1 MRYTYVKHNNIVR
14 EFLRVGP
21 DPKKIPQGGPDA
33 YVAHFMHLVGDQ
45 PALLMSVHGFNPE
58 KDEYIERGNVT
69 VHSFYWFSRILKPLG
84 NISKRPLGTFLPRL
98 TKSLIMFWKLVK
110 FRPDRVLCWQTS
122 FPLWAVYL
130 ASQVV
135 GAKFVYCRHT
145 RISGGK
151 DQWYQRI
158 TKKLDAWIMR
168 HAPAVVCNGPY
179 LKDQLL
185 EIGVKPE
192 RIFEFNW
199 SFRHLLIESAERV
212 SIQQLDVNDNRR
224 MILFIGRIHSH
235 KGVFDLL
242 NACTDR
248 LLRDQSVVLAYA
260 GDGAH
265 LEELRTEVG
274 KRGLNDKVK
283 FLGMVP
289 HDALANLIGRASLVV
304 TPTRELYPEGRCMA
318 TMEGLIMGV
327 PVIAPNFGPF
337 PYLVKDRVNGLL
349 YQVDSV
355 EDLGAKISN
364 GLDDVE
370 LYKRL
375 RAGADKTGRELSDAR
390 VNFYDAIKSAF
401 EYSEIASTLPRQNTQ

>member
-1 MRYTYVKHNNIVR
+1 MRYAYIKHNNVVR
-14 EFLRVGP
+14 EFLRVGLN
-21 DPKKIPQGGPDA
+21 PKKIPEGGPDA

-45 PALLMSVHGFNPE
+45 PALLMSVHGFSPE
-58 KDEYIERGNVT
+58 KDECIERGNVAL
-69 VHSFYWFSRILKPLG
+69 HSFYWFSRILKPFG

-98 TKSLIMFWKLVK
+98 TKSLIMFWKLMK
-110 FRPDRVLCWQTS
+110 FRPDRVLCWQSS
-122 FPLWAVYL
+122 FPLWAVFL

-145 RISGGK
+145 RIFGGR

-158 TKKLDAWIMR
+158 TKGLDTWIMR

-185 EIGVKPE
+185 EIGVKAE
-192 RIFEFNW
+192 KIFEFNW
-199 SFRHLLIESAERV
+199 SFRHLLTESVERA
-212 SIQQLDVNDNRR
+212 SAQQLDIDDNRR
-224 MILFIGRIHSH
+224 MILFIGRVHSH

-248 LLRDQSVVLAYA
+248 LLRDQSLVLAYA

-265 LEELRTEVG
+265 LEELRREVS
-274 KRGLNDKVK
+274 KRGLDDKVK

-289 HDALANLIGRASLVV
+289 HDSLANLISRASLVV
-304 TPTRELYPEGRCMA
+304 TPTRGLYPEGRCMA
-318 TMEGLIMGV
+318 TMEGLIKGI
-327 PVIAPNFGPF
+327 PVIAPDFGPF
-337 PYLVKDRVNGLL
+337 PYLVKNGVNGLL

-355 EDLGAKISN
+355 EDLGAKIAN

-370 LYKRL
+370 LYERL
-375 RAGADKTGRELSDAR
+375 RAGAEKTGRELRNAR

-401 EYSEIASTLPRQNTQ
+401 EYSESGSTQPGQNTQ